1 MHFWDEEQLDGKSLT
16 TRNRY
21 SASLHALGGYL
32 VKRGISGE
40 DLNKTAY
47 EMLSEY
53 VGPDDGPLIY
63 HHNEDWQN
71 EVDMVCRKIYKQIN
85 KKR

>member
-1 MHFWDEEQLDGKSLT
+1 M
-16 TRNRY
+16 
-21 SASLHALGGYL
+21 
-32 VKRGISGE
+32 
-40 DLNKTAY
+40 NKTAY